1 MCRNQGDL
9 YKNFSR
15 KLGITIC
22 VLMNS
27 NGMSR
32 ETLARILKYSYRD
45 MCRIIDGRLML
56 SPTELKKIAD
66 VFGMTKE
73 ELIHYELSDN
83 ISELK
88 YMDEFENSDSL
99 NKIYNLMDDH
109 AELVEAK
116 LEWNSG
122 FVRWSK

>member
-1 MCRNQGDL
+1 MCRNQGVL

-45 MCRIIDGRLML
+45 MCRIID
-56 SPTELKKIAD
+56 
-66 VFGMTKE
+66 
-73 ELIHYELSDN
+73 
-83 ISELK
+83 
-88 YMDEFENSDSL
+88 
-99 NKIYNLMDDH
+99 
-109 AELVEAK
+109 
-116 LEWNSG
+116 
-122 FVRWSK
+122 